1 MNYVKYAV
9 SDTFVNVHTLPII
22 LMKRIA
28 LFPGTFDPITIGHVN
43 LVERALHLFDEIIIG
58 IGHNS
63 SKSTL
68 FSLEQR
74 MFWIEQIFKPEGK
87 IKVIS
92 YEGLTVDFCKKNS
105 AQYIIRGLRNM
116 SDFDYEKNI
125 AQMNKL
131 VNGDVETIFL
141 MCDPAYTPISS
152 SVVRDL
158 IRNQGDARPYLPEAV
173 HNYPILLT

>member
-1 MNYVKYAV
+1 
-9 SDTFVNVHTLPII
+9 
-22 LMKRIA
+22 MKRIA

-43 LVERALHLFDEIIIG
+43 LIERAMHLYDEIVIG

-74 MFWIEQIFKPEGK
+74 EQWIKDIFKDQP
-87 IKVIS
+87 KVRVAP
-92 YEGLTVDFCKKNS
+92 YNGLTVKFCDEIG
-105 AQYIIRGLRNM
+105 ARYILRGLRNM

-131 VNGDVETIFL
+131 VSPQIETIFL
-141 MCDPAYTPISS
+141 MCDPIYTPISS

-158 IRNQGDARPYLPEAV
+158 IRNGGDASPYIPQGV
-173 HNYPILLT
+173 TF

>member
-1 MNYVKYAV
+1 
-9 SDTFVNVHTLPII
+9 
-22 LMKRIA
+22 MKRIA

-43 LVERALHLFDEIIIG
+43 LIERAMHLYDEIVIG

-68 FSLEQR
+68 FSLEKR
-74 MFWIEQIFKPEGK
+74 EEWIKTIYKDVP
-87 IKVIS
+87 KVRVQS
-92 YEGLTVDFCKKNS
+92 YEGLTVSFCDEIG
-105 AQYIIRGLRNM
+105 AQYILRGLRNM

-131 VNGDVETIFL
+131 VNPNVETIFL

-158 IRNQGDARPYLPEAV
+158 IRNGGDAKAYVPKEVTL
-173 HNYPILLT
+173 

>member
-1 MNYVKYAV
+1 
-9 SDTFVNVHTLPII
+9 
-22 LMKRIA
+22 MKRIA

-43 LVERALHLFDEIIIG
+43 LVERAMFLFDEIVIG

-68 FSLEQR
+68 FSLTQR
-74 MFWIEQIFKPEGK
+74 VDWIKEIYKNSPT
-87 IKVIS
+87 VRVS
-92 YEGLTVDFCKKNS
+92 AYEGLTINFCEEINAS
-105 AQYIIRGLRNM
+105 YILRGLRNM

-131 VNGDVETIFL
+131 VKPGIETIFL

-158 IRNQGDARPYLPEAV
+158 IRNGGDATPFLPKE
-173 HNYPILLT
+173 IKF

>member
-1 MNYVKYAV
+1 
-9 SDTFVNVHTLPII
+9 
-22 LMKRIA
+22 MKRIA

-43 LVERALHLFDEIIIG
+43 LVERAMHLFDEIVIG

-63 SKSTL
+63 TKSTL
-68 FSLEQR
+68 FTLEQR
-74 MFWIEQIFKPEGK
+74 IAWIESIYSQQPK
-87 IKVIS
+87 IKIMA
-92 YEGLTVDFCKKNS
+92 YEGLTVDCCEKIN
-105 AQYIIRGLRNM
+105 ANYILRGLRNM

-131 VNGDVETIFL
+131 VKPNIETMFL

-158 IRNQGDARPYLPEAV
+158 IRNGGNAKPYLPKEV
-173 HNYPILLT
+173 NY

>member
-1 MNYVKYAV
+1 
-9 SDTFVNVHTLPII
+9 
-22 LMKRIA
+22 MKRIA

-43 LVERALHLFDEIIIG
+43 LIERAMHLFDEIVIG

-68 FSLEQR
+68 FSLEKR
-74 MFWIEQIFKPEGK
+74 EEWIKTIFKTEA
-87 IKVIS
+87 KVKVQP
-92 YEGLTVDFCKKNS
+92 YEGLTVSFCNEIG
-105 AQYIIRGLRNM
+105 AQYILRGLRNM

-131 VNGDVETIFL
+131 VNPNVETIFL

-158 IRNQGDARPYLPEAV
+158 IRNGGDASPYVPKEV
-173 HNYPILLT
+173 IL

>member
-1 MNYVKYAV
+1 VGV
-9 SDTFVNVHTLPII
+9 FFI
-22 LMKRIA
+22 LGYTACFSHIRSNKNTMKRIA

-43 LVERALHLFDEIIIG
+43 LVERAMHLFDEIVIG

-68 FSLEQR
+68 FTLEQR
-74 MFWIEQIFKPEGK
+74 EQWIKAIFENAP
-87 IKVIS
+87 KVS
-92 YEGLTVDFCKKNS
+92 VKHYEGLTVNFCEEIH
-105 AQYIIRGLRNM
+105 AQYILRGLRNM

-131 VNGDVETIFL
+131 VKPNIETIFL

-158 IRNQGDARPYLPEAV
+158 IRNGGDTSGFLPQQV
-173 HNYPILLT
+173 KF